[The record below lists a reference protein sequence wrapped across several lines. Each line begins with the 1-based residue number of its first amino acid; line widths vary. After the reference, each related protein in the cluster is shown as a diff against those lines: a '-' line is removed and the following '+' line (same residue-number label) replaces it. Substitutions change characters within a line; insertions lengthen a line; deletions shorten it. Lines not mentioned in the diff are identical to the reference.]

1 MRQLS
6 VFLVDLEDD
15 EALTHLR
22 HGWHGLVVLTLVAI
36 AYATRLALVVAPTE
50 ATMGNVQRIF
60 YYHVPTSML
69 SLLFP
74 YVNFVASLFYLCW
87 RRRNPMRALT
97 ADAVAIAAAEVTVV
111 YSSICL
117 LTGMLWGRAAWGIWW
132 TWDARLTSMLL
143 LWLLYV
149 SYLMLRKLSATGQ
162 TQTLAAVLSVFAAI
176 DVPIVYM
183 SIQWWRTQHP
193 APVFRRAGQR
203 HRPVHDAR
211 VRMEHLGWAMWG
223 VFLLVFRYCAGTAPA
238 GEGAGDGAGGDRR
251 LPGDRPM
258 RLSWLS
264 GSSMEAHH
272 LLAAY
277 VAVWLIQGGSAGWI
291 AWQWMLARKDLQPD
305 LSLNTEADED
315 I

>member
-1 MRQLS
+1 MKRS
-6 VFLVDLEDD
+6 RIFGTAGIVWFL
-15 EALTHLR
+15 
-22 HGWHGLVVLTLVAI
+22 LTLAAI

-74 YVNFVASLFYLCW
+74 YVNFAASLFYLYW
-87 RRRNPMRALT
+87 RQRDPLRALT
-97 ADAVAIAAAEVTVV
+97 ADAVAISAAEVTVV

-149 SYLMLRKLSATGQ
+149 SYLMLRKLSSTGQ
-162 TQTLAAVLSVFAAI
+162 TNTLAAVLSVFAAI

-193 APVFRRAGQR
+193 APVFFGGPDTGIDPSMKPAFGWN
-203 HRPVHDAR
+203 V
-211 VRMEHLGWAMWG
+211 LGWAMWG
-223 VFLLVFRYCAGTAPA
+223 VFLLLFRYALERRRQESALAAALKAIEGSLETAP
-238 GEGAGDGAGGDRR
+238 
-251 LPGDRPM
+251 
-258 RLSWLS
+258 
-264 GSSMEAHH
+264 
-272 LLAAY
+272 
-277 VAVWLIQGGSAGWI
+277 
-291 AWQWMLARKDLQPD
+291 
-305 LSLNTEADED
+305 
-315 I
+315 

>member
-1 MRQLS
+1 MVWL
-6 VFLVDLEDD
+6 
-15 EALTHLR
+15 ALTLA
-22 HGWHGLVVLTLVAI
+22 AI

-74 YVNFVASLFYLCW
+74 YVNLVASLFYLYW
-87 RRRNPMRALT
+87 RRRDPLRALA

-111 YSSICL
+111 YSSLCL

-149 SYLMLRKLSATGQ
+149 SYLMLRKLSSTGQ

-193 APVFRRAGQR
+193 APVFFGGPDSGIDPSMMPAFGWN
-203 HRPVHDAR
+203 V
-211 VRMEHLGWAMWG
+211 LGWAMWG
-223 VFLLVFRYCAGTAPA
+223 VFLLMFRYALERRRQESEQEAALKAIEAPLEMA
-238 GEGAGDGAGGDRR
+238 
-251 LPGDRPM
+251 
-258 RLSWLS
+258 
-264 GSSMEAHH
+264 
-272 LLAAY
+272 
-277 VAVWLIQGGSAGWI
+277 Q
-291 AWQWMLARKDLQPD
+291 
-305 LSLNTEADED
+305 
-315 I
+315 

>member
-1 MRQLS
+1 MMVKRS
-6 VFLVDLEDD
+6 RIFGVFGMAWV
-15 EALTHLR
+15 ALTLA
-22 HGWHGLVVLTLVAI
+22 AI
-36 AYATRLALVVAPTE
+36 AYASRLALVVAPTE

-74 YVNFVASLFYLCW
+74 YVNFVASLFYLYW
-87 RRRNPMRALT
+87 RRREPMRALT

-149 SYLMLRKLSATGQ
+149 SYLMLRKLSSTGQ

-193 APVFRRAGQR
+193 APVFGGGADSGID
-203 HRPVHDAR
+203 PSMMPAFVWN
-211 VRMEHLGWAMWG
+211 VLGWAMWG
-223 VFLLVFRYCAGTAPA
+223 IFLLLFRYGLERRRQELEQASALRA
-238 GEGAGDGAGGDRR
+238 IEG
-251 LPGDRPM
+251 
-258 RLSWLS
+258 
-264 GSSMEAHH
+264 
-272 LLAAY
+272 
-277 VAVWLIQGGSAGWI
+277 
-291 AWQWMLARKDLQPD
+291 
-305 LSLNTEADED
+305 SLEITQ
-315 I
+315 